1 MQMEL
6 PESSAASEEKSS
18 TQTARV
24 LPSSEE
30 SYQLLVESVQEY
42 AIFMLD
48 QTGRIITWNVGAQ
61 RLFGYDE
68 AEALG
73 QLGALIFTEE
83 DRRAGAPEAEMATAR
98 STGKAA
104 NDRWH
109 RRKDG
114 SRFWANG
121 VLSRLD
127 APDGSVRGFAKILRD
142 NTERRLAEEAQQAL
156 MATLEQ
162 QVEERTAQVRTLAS
176 LLTLAEQEERR
187 RLAQILHDDLQ
198 QCLYGIQVKL
208 LFVSDS
214 VAASV
219 QPDLAVHAQE
229 AHQWLNDAIKIV
241 RQLTVDLS
249 PPVLQGEGLVD
260 ALAWLATNLQKVYGF
275 TAVID
280 AAHNFSAIDE
290 DMRVLLFQIVRE
302 LLFNVIKHAHID
314 HATVTLREDEAAQ
327 LVITVEDTGRGFD
340 IEFAEVMHEG
350 GFGLFSIRERLRL
363 FGGQMLITSA
373 PNHGTRIIL
382 SIPSTLPIAGHES
395 LGQQPPTARPSQTS
409 QHDN

>member
-1 MQMEL
+1 MQTEL
-6 PESSAASEEKSS
+6 PESSAASEENSS
-18 TQTARV
+18 TQAASV
-24 LPSSEE
+24 VPSSEE
-30 SYQLLVESVQEY
+30 SYQLLLESVQEY

-48 QTGRIITWNVGAQ
+48 PTDRIITWNVGAQ
-61 RLFGYDE
+61 RLFGYSE

-73 QLGALIFTEE
+73 QMGTLIFTEE
-83 DRRAGAPEAEMATAR
+83 DRRAGAPQAEIATAR

-104 NDRWH
+104 DDRWH

-127 APDGSVRGFAKILRD
+127 APDGSLRGFAKILRD

-156 MATLEQ
+156 MATLEH

-198 QCLYGIQVKL
+198 QCLYGIQMKL

-219 QPDLAVHAQE
+219 QPDLAAHAQE
-229 AHQWLNDAIKIV
+229 AYQWLNDAIKLV

-249 PPVLQGEGLVD
+249 PPLLQGEGLVD

-280 AAHNFSAIDE
+280 ASHSFADLDD
-290 DMRVLLFQIVRE
+290 DMRVLLFQIIRE
-302 LLFNVIKHAHID
+302 LLFNVIKHAD
-314 HATVTLREDEAAQ
+314 TDYATVTLRADATAR

-340 IEFAEVMHEG
+340 IQRAETTQDG
-350 GFGLFSIRERLRL
+350 GFGLFSVRERLGL
-363 FGGQMLITSA
+363 FGGQMLIDTA
-373 PNHGTRIIL
+373 PQQGTRITL
-382 SIPSTLPIAGHES
+382 SIPRKGPTPGPETAG
-395 LGQQPPTARPSQTS
+395 QT
-409 QHDN
+409 Q